1 MLCVTPKIH
10 GALGDSAVAESAPQ
24 TFALLPHLS
33 KDPVLQTGSC
43 RCTPNSRLF
52 IMHCHRTGSFPS
64 YTPTNTTHPPT
75 FASPRPPM
83 LLLALHL
90 IAALRY
96 QSTAMRLAPSLSSFQ
111 TTLRC
116 PCPDTTPQQRWPGCH
131 AGRTGGRMD
140 RQAGRQTR
148 GHVISV

>member
-33 KDPVLQTGSC
+33 KDPALQTGSC

-52 IMHCHRTGSFPS
+52 IMHCHRNIP
-64 YTPTNTTHPPT
+64 PPT
-75 FASPRPPM
+75 IPLSSPRPPM
-83 LLLALHL
+83 LLLALHPS
-90 IAALRY
+90 AAIRY
-96 QSTAMRLAPSLSSFQ
+96 QSTAMRLAGSGFFIIPNNAALP
-111 TTLRC
+111 LPRC
-116 PCPDTTPQQRWPGCH
+116 HTQAKMAGMPCGTD
-131 AGRTGGRMD
+131 GRTD
-140 RQAGRQTR
+140 RQAGKTR